1 MPTPVI
7 STAQMR
13 EWEHATWA
21 AGQTEAEVIRRVGK
35 KIARRARK
43 LTRSNDLILILAGKG
58 HNGDDAV
65 AAREVLDSRR
75 VELLAVNDPLA
86 DLPKLEQ
93 ALQQK
98 PALIID
104 GLFGIGLN
112 RPLDDGWK
120 KFIAAVNASAIPV
133 LSVDVPS
140 GLNADTGET
149 FGAAIEAAVTLT
161 VGTPKT
167 GMLAQAAWPFV
178 GRLKVAAD
186 VGLIPCPLAGELNW
200 TLPDDFEN
208 FPPRRAV
215 AGHKGTFG
223 HLAIVAGSLGFHGA
237 AVLATRAAQRAQP
250 GLVTLFTQENVYHA
264 VAAQLQS
271 AMVKLWTPEIK
282 LLEAASGVLLGPG
295 LAALDVTDQ
304 MKGIIRRF
312 WRDWQLPVVV
322 DASAL
327 DWLMAQQ
334 TMARNAVRVV
344 TPHPGEAA
352 RMLNMTVAHV
362 QADRPRAVREI
373 SRRFGNCWVVLK
385 GHQTLI
391 GRAES
396 KIFVNPSGNPHL
408 AQGGSGDALAGFI
421 AGLLAQPALQA
432 DVEKTIRYAVWQHG
446 AAADELQARR
456 ANWVV
461 EDLVNELGNAR

>member
-1 MPTPVI
+1 
-7 STAQMR
+7 
-13 EWEHATWA
+13 
-21 AGQTEAEVIRRVGK
+21 
-35 KIARRARK
+35 
-43 LTRSNDLILILAGKG
+43 
-58 HNGDDAV
+58 
-65 AAREVLDSRR
+65 
-75 VELLAVNDPLA
+75 
-86 DLPKLEQ
+86 
-93 ALQQK
+93 
-98 PALIID
+98 
-104 GLFGIGLN
+104 
-112 RPLDDGWK
+112 
-120 KFIAAVNASAIPV
+120 
-133 LSVDVPS
+133 
-140 GLNADTGET
+140 
-149 FGAAIEAAVTLT
+149 
-161 VGTPKT
+161 
-167 GMLAQAAWPFV
+167 MLAPAAWPFV
-178 GRLKVAAD
+178 GRLEVAGD
-186 VGLIPCPLAGELNW
+186 VGLIPCPLAGELQW

-264 VAAQLQS
+264 VASQLQS
-271 AMVKLWTPEIK
+271 AMVKLWTPDIK
-282 LLEAASGVLLGPG
+282 LLEDASGVLVGPG
-295 LAALDVTDQ
+295 LAALDVTEQ
-304 MKGIIRRF
+304 MKVIIRRF

-327 DWLMAQQ
+327 DWLAAQQ

-352 RMLNMTVAHV
+352 RMLNTTVAWV
-362 QADRPRAVREI
+362 QADRPRALREI

-391 GRAES
+391 GRSEG
-396 KIFVNPSGNPHL
+396 KIFVNSSGNPHL

-456 ANWVV
+456 ANWTV
-461 EDLVNELGNAR
+461 EDLVTELGNAR

>member
-1 MPTPVI
+1 MSVPVI
-7 STAQMR
+7 NIARMR
-13 EWEHATWA
+13 EWESATWA

-43 LTRSNDLILILAGKG
+43 LTRSDDLILVLTGKG
-58 HNGDDAV
+58 HNGGDALAAMEFL
-65 AAREVLDSRR
+65 AARRAEKI
-75 VELLAVNDPLA
+75 AVTNPEA
-86 DLPKLEQ
+86 DLPALEQ
-93 ALQQK
+93 WLQQK
-98 PALIID
+98 PALVID

-120 KFIAAVNASAIPV
+120 KLIAAVNASKIPV

-140 GLNADTGET
+140 GLNADTGEN

-161 VGTPKT
+161 VGTPKVGT
-167 GMLAQAAWPFV
+167 LANIAWPFV
-178 GRLKVAAD
+178 GRLEVAGD
-186 VGLIPCPLAGELNW
+186 VGLIPCPLEGELHW
-200 TLPDDFEN
+200 TLPGDFDG
-208 FPPRRAV
+208 FPPRRPV
-215 AGHKGTFG
+215 AGHKGAFG
-223 HLAIVAGSLGFHGA
+223 HLAIVAGSLGYHGA
-237 AVLATRAAQRAQP
+237 AVLAARAAQRAQP

-271 AMVKLWTPEIK
+271 AMVKVWTPDIK
-282 LLEAASGVLLGPG
+282 LLEDASGVLIGPG

-304 MKGIIRRF
+304 TKGIIRRF
-312 WRDWQLPVVV
+312 WRDWPMPVVV
-322 DASAL
+322 DATAL
-327 DWLMAQQ
+327 DWLAAQQ
-334 TMARNAVRVV
+334 TMARNIVRIV

-352 RMLNMTVAHV
+352 RMLNSTVPQV
-362 QADRPRAVREI
+362 QADRPRALREI

-391 GRAES
+391 GRSEGR
-396 KIFVNPSGNPHL
+396 IFVNSSGNPHL
-408 AQGGSGDALAGFI
+408 AQGGSGDALAGYM

-432 DVEKTIRYAVWQHG
+432 DVEKTLRYAVWQHG

-461 EDLVNELGNAR
+461 EDLVDELGNAR

>member
-1 MPTPVI
+1 MSVPVI
-7 STAQMR
+7 NIARMR
-13 EWEHATWA
+13 EWESATWA
-21 AGQTEAEVIRRVGK
+21 TGLTEAEVIRRVGK

-43 LTRSNDLILILAGKG
+43 LTSSDDLILLLAGKG
-58 HNGDDAV
+58 HNGDDAR
-65 AAREVLDSRR
+65 AAQEFLDGRR
-75 VELLAVNDPLA
+75 VEMLAVTAPEA

-93 ALQQK
+93 ALNQK

-120 KFIAAVNASAIPV
+120 KFIAAVNASKIPV

-140 GLNADTGET
+140 GLNADTGEN

-161 VGTPKT
+161 VGAPKT

-178 GRLKVAAD
+178 GRLEVAGD
-186 VGLIPCPLAGELNW
+186 VGLTHCPHAGELNW

-215 AGHKGTFG
+215 AGNKGTFG
-223 HLAIVAGSLGFHGA
+223 HLAIVAGSFGFHGA

-282 LLEAASGVLLGPG
+282 LLEDASGVLIGPG

-312 WRDWQLPVVV
+312 WRDWPLPLVV

-327 DWLMAQQ
+327 DWLMTQQ
-334 TMARNAVRVV
+334 TLARNTVRVV

-352 RMLNMTVAHV
+352 RMLNTTAPQV
-362 QADRPRAVREI
+362 QADRPRALREI

-391 GRAES
+391 GRSEGR
-396 KIFVNPSGNPHL
+396 IFVNSSGNPHL
-408 AQGGSGDALAGFI
+408 AQGGSGDALAGYM

-432 DVEKTIRYAVWQHG
+432 DVEKTLRYAVWQHG

-461 EDLVNELGNAR
+461 EDLVDELGNAR